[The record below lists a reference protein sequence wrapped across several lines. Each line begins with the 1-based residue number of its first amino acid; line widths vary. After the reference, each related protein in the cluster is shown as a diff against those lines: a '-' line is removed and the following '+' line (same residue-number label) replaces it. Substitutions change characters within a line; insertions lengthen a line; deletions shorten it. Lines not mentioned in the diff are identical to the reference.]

1 MKRFWAVFWP
11 VAKFPAFLEA
21 KFARIQCHLVVFGFW
36 ILSFNSWFIWGLG
49 FTSVWMWLCD
59 FCSAADMILQCPLTS
74 GFWGSWR
81 SLSIAIHVLMVWGWG
96 NAKPPPCQKAVVE
109 GSRHESHVW
118 VCHCM
123 LSMVQLSDWA
133 NKYWQSLTNDG
144 LPSFSTSDIF
154 QNRWSYPKGLPS
166 HSNAFAWVCI
176 AQLMWR
182 SPVQLVTSRGA
193 IQPASPLLQQP
204 GPPQCH

>member
-1 MKRFWAVFWP
+1 MSP
-11 VAKFPAFLEA
+11 
-21 KFARIQCHLVVFGFW
+21 CGFW
-36 ILSFNSWFIWGLG
+36 IWDFVIQFLIYLGLG
-49 FTSVWMWLCD
+49 IYFGVNVALW
-59 FCSAADMILQCPLTS
+59 FLQCCRHDSSMSIDL
-74 GFWGSWR
+74 R
-81 SLSIAIHVLMVWGWG
+81 LLRVLEVCIAIHVLMVWGWG
-96 NAKPPPCQKAVVE
+96 NAKPPPCQKAVLVALLKAVDMNRT
-109 GSRHESHVW
+109 SVW

-154 QNRWSYPKGLPS
+154 QKRWSYPKGLPS

-182 SPVQLVTSRGA
+182 SPVQLVTLRGA
-193 IQPASPLLQQP
+193 WLLKKRR
-204 GPPQCH
+204 C